1 MYFLDPTPAYQISH
15 FAKTFSPFH
24 SRPIIRSKK
33 TKYIL
38 KGQVQILNKT
48 LVFFLFYK
56 RTFYSTITV
65 LVKGSYDTINHSDKG
80 ILFVAFQEHVC
91 IHFYRVTIACE
102 GDHNLGCPRGTR
114 TKTVL
119 NCGILIKIIPT
130 GSRLNAEYPVYPLPG
145 WFIKWFRHGNLEIK
159 CLYEFSEC
167 LITANNIFQCWNCNI
182 CIPVRHT
189 YSNTISAEAVTS
201 WLW

>member
-1 MYFLDPTPAYQISH
+1 MCFLDPTPAYQISH

-119 NCGILIKIIPT
+119 NWGILKKNHSNRKSIKCRIS
-130 GSRLNAEYPVYPLPG
+130 GLSASRLIHKVVQTRKSRNKVSL
-145 WFIKWFRHGNLEIK
+145 WVFRVSYHRK
-159 CLYEFSEC
+159 
-167 LITANNIFQCWNCNI
+167 
-182 CIPVRHT
+182 
-189 YSNTISAEAVTS
+189 
-201 WLW
+201 

>member
-1 MYFLDPTPAYQISH
+1 MKLLLETFYHRCIGILNWIFDLYAPSLIKSYFLDSLFSQMYFLDPTPAYQISH

-119 NCGILIKIIPT
+119 NWGILKKK
-130 GSRLNAEYPVYPLPG
+130 S
-145 WFIKWFRHGNLEIK
+145 
-159 CLYEFSEC
+159 
-167 LITANNIFQCWNCNI
+167 FQQE
-182 CIPVRHT
+182 VD
-189 YSNTISAEAVTS
+189 
-201 WLW
+201 